1 MANSDFFYNVVQGEF
16 GRQTP
21 YYKAENDI
29 IDDTNVLDALS
40 ATKKT
45 FEKNKT
51 AAEYLWNYFKG
62 DQPTHYRTKTVRS
75 DINNKVVENHA
86 FEIVMFKNGQTYG
99 EPISFASVSKD
110 NSKSE
115 YVDLL
120 NDYCRV
126 ASKDTSDLS
135 CGEWQS
141 ATGIGFK
148 GIFNKDIVLP
158 NQVVPFGIVIPT
170 PLNTWVVYSTDT
182 QEPLCAFQTYEDE
195 ENGTMYKCWTP
206 SYEYTMTEDDIVD
219 KQPHAYGDIPIVD
232 YPNNQNCLSDI
243 EVVID
248 LLDAINS
255 VQSNRVDSIEQ
266 FVQAFLKFVNCDVDG
281 EILDDMR
288 SRGAISVHSKQG
300 DAGNADVGVLSIEMN
315 QQNGQSAKDDM
326 WQSTMSI
333 LAIPNKEGNTGGDTQ
348 GAVELRNGWDFSKTR
363 ARIKDAFVK
372 KSERRFARLIT
383 NRLRIV
389 LGETQFPLT
398 ELDYDVHIVH
408 SPTDN
413 LYTKTQ
419 SLVQLLAAGI
429 DPLVA
434 IKTCGLWSDCEKVFV
449 LSKPYLD
456 AKYKTVEEMVD
467 TEIENRG
474 VKDQEAVAKQMLD
487 DMNNNS
493 ATETNNEPTES

>member
-1 MANSDFFYNVVQGEF
+1 MANNQFFYDVVDGEF

-21 YYKAENDI
+21 YFNADF
-29 IDDTNVLDALS
+29 IDESNVLDALDKTKATFS
-40 ATKKT
+40 A
-45 FEKNKT
+45 NKT

-62 DQPTHYRTKTVRS
+62 DQPAHYRTKIVRS

-99 EPISFASVSKD
+99 EPITYVSVSKD
-110 NSKSE
+110 DTKASF
-115 YVDLL
+115 VDVL
-120 NDYCRV
+120 NDYCRIV
-126 ASKDTSDLS
+126 SKEASDLS

-141 ATGIGFK
+141 AAGVGFK
-148 GIFNKDIVLP
+148 GIFYKDDP
-158 NQVVPFGIVIPT
+158 NAVAPFGIVIPT
-170 PLNTWVVYSTDT
+170 PLNTWIVYSSNT
-182 QEPLCAFQTYEDE
+182 QEPIVAFQEFDTDD
-195 ENGTMYKCWTP
+195 GTMYKAWTP
-206 SYEYTMTEDDIVD
+206 SMEFTCTTDTITE
-219 KQPHAYGDIPIVD
+219 KNPHAYGDIPIVD

-255 VQSNRVDSIEQ
+255 VQSNRVDAIDQ
-266 FVQAFLKFVNCDVDG
+266 FVQAFLKFINCEIDG
-281 EILDDMR
+281 DTLDEMK
-288 SRGAISVHSKQG
+288 SRGAIAVHSRPG
-300 DAGNADVGVLSIEMN
+300 DAGNAEVDTLSLEMN
-315 QQNGQSAKDDM
+315 QENGQTAKDDM

-383 NRLRIV
+383 TRLKQV
-389 LGETQFPLT
+389 FGETQFPIT

-419 SLVQLLAAGI
+419 ALTQLLAAGI

-456 AKYKTVEEMVD
+456 NKYKTVDEAIDATIEERGLTDQVAQAEKILAGGSGS
-467 TEIENRG
+467 TEE
-474 VKDQEAVAKQMLD
+474 VTTD
-487 DMNNNS
+487 
-493 ATETNNEPTES
+493 ETA